1 MSANIL
7 ILEDERDIREML
19 AFCMSQA
26 GYEVEQAATAERVF
40 GLIKDGYK
48 PDLFLVDWM
57 LPGASGIELTKKLK
71 KDPDM
76 QSIPVIMLTARGE
89 EDDRVQGLEVG
100 ADDYV
105 VKPFSP
111 RELLARVQAVLRRS
125 GLAAQASEQLSHGS
139 IQIDTASHR
148 VLINGT
154 EVHLGPTEYKILH
167 FFMSNPERVFS
178 RGQLLDSVWG
188 QQVVVEERTVDVHI
202 RRLRKVLAEYNVE
215 NYVQTVRGSGYR
227 FSSK

>member
-1 MSANIL
+1 
-7 ILEDERDIREML
+7 
-19 AFCMSQA
+19 
-26 GYEVEQAATAERVF
+26 
-40 GLIKDGYK
+40 
-48 PDLFLVDWM
+48 
-57 LPGASGIELTKKLK
+57 
-71 KDPDM
+71 
-76 QSIPVIMLTARGE
+76 MLTARGE

-125 GLAAQASEQLSHGS
+125 GLAGNVSEQISHGA

-148 VLINGT
+148 VSINGT

-167 FFMSNPERVFS
+167 YFMSNPERVYS
-178 RGQLLDSVWG
+178 RVQLLDSVWG

-202 RRLRKVLAEYNVE
+202 RRLRKVLAEYGVE
-215 NYVQTVRGSGYR
+215 KYIQTVRGSGYR